1 MLPCT
6 LLKLSLSTDWF
17 SSEMRHI
24 FFAAVVNSVEK
35 TNDRLSVPIT
45 KAEFAVMRTTLS
57 VSFNVSVCY
66 LYTRTIKNIS
76 ASP

>member
-1 MLPCT
+1 MYLVKT
-6 LLKLSLSTDWF
+6 LCTDWF
-17 SSEMRHI
+17 ISEMHH

-57 VSFNVSVCY
+57 VSFNVSICY
-66 LYTRTIKNIS
+66 LSVLPEAQKI
-76 ASP
+76 